1 MDGKILINVLLP
13 SLSQTLEVW
22 VPVNLTF
29 AQLNDLVGD
38 VAKSV
43 TRGQFTFDEKL
54 LLCEQATGRP
64 FALSKTPQDLGLGNG
79 MKAMLI

>member
-29 AQLNDLVGD
+29 AQLNELVGE

-64 FALSKTPQDLGLGNG
+64 FALSKTPQDLCLGNG
-79 MKAMLI
+79 LRAMLI